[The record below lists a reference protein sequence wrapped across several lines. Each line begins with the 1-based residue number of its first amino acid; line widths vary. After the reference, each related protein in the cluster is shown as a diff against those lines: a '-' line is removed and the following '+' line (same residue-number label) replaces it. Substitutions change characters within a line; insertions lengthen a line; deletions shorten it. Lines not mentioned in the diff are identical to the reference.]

1 MACHRDG
8 DDYEP
13 DQVLDGD
20 EEEEHEEE
28 QGGQRSRQKRRR
40 SDFIDDD
47 EAYDGGVSRKRRN
60 KRPIGSKFL
69 DIEAEV
75 DNDEEE
81 EEEDEGEDD
90 FIVDTGTDLPEEE
103 HGGRRMHRHRP
114 LQPQEDE
121 QEEDVEALERRIQ
134 ARYAR
139 SSSSHAEY
147 DKEETTDVMVNQQ
160 ALLPCVRD
168 PKLWMVKCAIGRER
182 EAVVCLMQK
191 YIDKP
196 KLNIKSAVALDHLKN
211 FIYIEADNEA
221 HVREACKGLRNI
233 LALHKLNRVP
243 IGEMTDALSVES
255 KAIDVSRGTWVRM
268 KMGTYKGDLA
278 KVVGVDDVRQRVRVK
293 LIPRIDL
300 QAIANKLEGRQV
312 VKKKAFV
319 PPPRFMNIDEARQLH
334 IRVERRRDPVTGDYF
349 ERIDGMLF
357 KDGFLYKAVS
367 MKSISSQNIRP
378 TLDELEKF
386 QKPEENGARLSTLFS
401 DRKKGPFMKGDT
413 VIVVKGDLK
422 NLKGR
427 VEKVEEEIVHIRP
440 EMKQLPKTLALNEKE
455 LCKYFEP
462 GNHVKV
468 VSGTLEGATGM
479 VVKVEQNV
487 IIILSDITKEH
498 IPVFADDVVESSEVT
513 SASCYSDAGASTR
526 LSNSPWAR

>member
-1 MACHRDG
+1 MACHRDE

-13 DQVLDGD
+13 DQALDGD

-28 QGGQRSRQKRRR
+28 QGGQRSKQKRRR

-75 DNDEEE
+75 DNDKEE

-90 FIVDTGTDLPEEE
+90 FIVDTGTDLPKKNMVVEGCIVIVHCSRKKMSKKKMLKRLREEFK
-103 HGGRRMHRHRP
+103 R
-114 LQPQEDE
+114 
-121 QEEDVEALERRIQ
+121 
-134 ARYAR
+134 
-139 SSSSHAEY
+139 EY
-147 DKEETTDVMVNQQ
+147 DEEETTDLVVNQQ

-196 KLNIKSAVALDHLKN
+196 KLNIKSVVALDHLKN

-243 IGEMTDALSVES
+243 IGEMTDVLSVES

-300 QAIANKLEGRQV
+300 QAIANKLE
-312 VKKKAFV
+312 
-319 PPPRFMNIDEARQLH
+319 
-334 IRVERRRDPVTGDYF
+334 
-349 ERIDGMLF
+349 
-357 KDGFLYKAVS
+357 
-367 MKSISSQNIRP
+367 
-378 TLDELEKF
+378 
-386 QKPEENGARLSTLFS
+386 
-401 DRKKGPFMKGDT
+401 
-413 VIVVKGDLK
+413 
-422 NLKGR
+422 
-427 VEKVEEEIVHIRP
+427 
-440 EMKQLPKTLALNEKE
+440 
-455 LCKYFEP
+455 
-462 GNHVKV
+462 
-468 VSGTLEGATGM
+468 
-479 VVKVEQNV
+479 
-487 IIILSDITKEH
+487 
-498 IPVFADDVVESSEVT
+498 ADK
-513 SASCYSDAGASTR
+513 
-526 LSNSPWAR
+526 L

>member
-1 MACHRDG
+1 MACHRDE

-13 DQVLDGD
+13 DQALDGD

-28 QGGQRSRQKRRR
+28 QGGQRSKQKRRR

-75 DNDEEE
+75 DNDKEE

-139 SSSSHAEY
+139 SSLSHAEY
-147 DKEETTDVMVNQQ
+147 DEEETTDLVVNQQ

-196 KLNIKSAVALDHLKN
+196 KLNIKSVVALDHLKN

-243 IGEMTDALSVES
+243 IGEMTDVLSVES

-319 PPPRFMNIDEARQLH
+319 PPPRFMNIDEVRQLH
-334 IRVERRRDPVTGDYF
+334 IHVERRRDPVTGDYCGSKYF
-349 ERIDGMLF
+349 RLQ
-357 KDGFLYKAVS
+357 
-367 MKSISSQNIRP
+367 SQRA
-378 TLDELEKF
+378 TWKR
-386 QKPEENGARLSTLFS
+386 RLSLL
-401 DRKKGPFMKGDT
+401 
-413 VIVVKGDLK
+413 I
-422 NLKGR
+422 N
-427 VEKVEEEIVHIRP
+427 
-440 EMKQLPKTLALNEKE
+440 
-455 LCKYFEP
+455 
-462 GNHVKV
+462 
-468 VSGTLEGATGM
+468 
-479 VVKVEQNV
+479 
-487 IIILSDITKEH
+487 
-498 IPVFADDVVESSEVT
+498 
-513 SASCYSDAGASTR
+513 
-526 LSNSPWAR
+526 